1 MIIFSMPL
9 LGFMAVEKIV
19 AEGLTKPTKKKLL
32 IAFGIVGGI
41 CLALLLFAGVFS
53 FVKDGEQQ
61 MPPWFVNALAQDRE
75 GLMRG
80 DAFRSLVFISLAFL
94 VLYFEM
100 WKKLAPIAF
109 YTFLIV
115 IVLLDSAIV
124 DARFLTKDDYR
135 RKRENT
141 FFTST
146 EADQEILKD
155 KSYYRVFNLDP
166 QNPASIFL
174 EARTSYFHN
183 SIGGYHAVKLRRYQD
198 LYDSCVFEET
208 TQILQDASGGKLDF
222 SKYGVINMLNAK
234 YIVYGPGRDNII
246 PNEGALGNAWF
257 VSNVVTVNS
266 PTEELNKVCEIDTRT
281 TAVVDASMFKVSDVS
296 FDSAADIKLVEHNP
310 NYLKYESQ
318 SGKNGLA
325 VFSEIYYPKGWIGLV
340 DGKETE
346 IVRANYVLRALSYSS
361 G

>member
-1 MIIFSMPL
+1 
-9 LGFMAVEKIV
+9 
-19 AEGLTKPTKKKLL
+19 
-32 IAFGIVGGI
+32 
-41 CLALLLFAGVFS
+41 
-53 FVKDGEQQ
+53 
-61 MPPWFVNALAQDRE
+61 MPPWFVNALAHDRE

-109 YTFLIV
+109 YSFLIF

-124 DARFLTKDDYR
+124 DARYFTKDDYR

-198 LYDSCVFEET
+198 LYDSCVFKET
-208 TQILQDASGGKLDF
+208 TQILQDASGRKVGLLK
-222 SKYGVINMLNAK
+222 IWCHQHAQCQ
-234 YIVYGPGRDNII
+234 VYCIWAR
-246 PNEGALGNAWF
+246 
-257 VSNVVTVNS
+257 
-266 PTEELNKVCEIDTRT
+266 KRQ
-281 TAVVDASMFKVSDVS
+281 
-296 FDSAADIKLVEHNP
+296 HNP
-310 NYLKYESQ
+310 QLGRI
-318 SGKNGLA
+318 GKC
-325 VFSEIYYPKGWIGLV
+325 V
-340 DGKETE
+340 
-346 IVRANYVLRALSYSS
+346 VRFECCYGELSNRRA
-361 G
+361 